1 VVSDLVSGVAVRV
14 IKRPV
19 RENGLFGVLAT
30 PEGAGP
36 APGILLL
43 GGSEGG
49 LHERDA
55 EVLAGR
61 GFIVLALAYFGLRGL
76 PAGLVEIP
84 LEYFSRGLD
93 LLAAEPRTGDRLG
106 VTGASRGGEAALLI
120 GSHDARVGAVVSV
133 VGSGIVTPGIDFS
146 LGTLTDILSG
156 APAAWTVGGRQLP
169 HLPHVIP
176 DEMREL
182 IERHRPVRLALAFPP
197 PPADPAELD
206 AVSIPVERTNGAVLL
221 ISAADDGSWP
231 SSAYSRVA
239 MERLTAAG
247 HQYPAEHRVLDAGH
261 LIAGPPGNATLST
274 TTPGPGV
281 TFEHGGTAAATSAAR
296 ALAWRGMVEF
306 FADNLS

>member
-1 VVSDLVSGVAVRV
+1 VVAGVS
-14 IKRPV
+14 KRPV
-19 RENGLFGVLAT
+19 REHGLVGVLAT
-30 PEGAGP
+30 PRGSGP
-36 APGILLL
+36 APGVLLL

-55 EVLAGR
+55 EVLAGH
-61 GFIVLALAYFGLRGL
+61 GFTVLALAYFGLPGL

-84 LEYFSRGLD
+84 VEYFSRGLD

-120 GSHDARVGAVVSV
+120 GAHDARVGAVVSV
-133 VGSGIVTPGIDFS
+133 VGSGVVTPGIDFS

-156 APAAWTVGGRQLP
+156 APAAWTDAGQQLRY
-169 HLPHVIP
+169 LPHVIP

-197 PPADPAELD
+197 PPGDPAELD

-231 SSAYSRVA
+231 SSAYSQVA
-239 MERLTAAG
+239 MDRLTAAG
-247 HQYPAEHRVLDAGH
+247 HRYPAEHRVLDAGH
-261 LIAGPPGNATLST
+261 LIAGPPLSAIVST

-281 TFEHGGTAAATSAAR
+281 IFEHGGTPAATSAAR
-296 ALAWRGMVEF
+296 ALAWQGMAEF